1 METRKTPI
9 FLMLVIGSAHG
20 QEHKSPSK
28 KIQIGINYSADH
40 NYRTLTINNKTQ
52 GATQVK
58 DIRNKTESPKFG
70 YTAGLN
76 IALTFHPK
84 LALNIGLQ
92 YSNKGYKLI
101 EKPRAISE
109 SELLNGQHYFATRF
123 KYTFHYI
130 DLPLSISY
138 RIGKKREQ
146 MVGSIGV
153 TTNIYIKEYLTIFRN
168 TESNQIDILLPSH
181 YNYNKFNLSATI
193 GCGLNYHLHSK
204 IDIRIEPTFRYQLFN
219 TRNTDLSAH
228 LWNIGMNTGIFYGF

>member
-1 METRKTPI
+1 MKPLLSLMILI
-9 FLMLVIGSAHG
+9 FVFDFALG
-20 QEHKSPSK
+20 QEQKKPSK

-52 GATQVK
+52 GATQLK
-58 DIRNKTESPKFG
+58 DISNKTESPKFG
-70 YTAGLN
+70 YTAGLQ

-101 EKPRAISE
+101 EKPRAIFE
-109 SELLNGQHYFATRF
+109 SELLNGQHYYATRF

-138 RIGKKREQ
+138 WIGKKRVQ

-153 TTNIYIKEYLTIFRN
+153 TTNIYIKEYLSILRN

-181 YNYNKFNLSATI
+181 YNYNKFNLSGTI
-193 GCGLNYHLHSK
+193 GCGINYHLFSK

-228 LWNIGMNTGIFYGF
+228 LWNIGMNTAILFSF